1 MIKATEISENT
12 IQKYNDSLLVKK
24 YSDVLD
30 KDKFFKT
37 DSGFTHVYYNPD
49 ATAGGQLV
57 YNEISSALIWD
68 ALADDMSCGSFFNY
82 LGSACKQYLVDIGT
96 EDFHD
101 SFMNF
106 VNDEAAFEGCS
117 ETTMH
122 SLQEAA
128 YKDLYS
134 YSVDDN
140 NVLTVHEGCAIL
152 CTIPDVSKEAAEDMF
167 KEAVFEMRGISLDDE
182 DMEEE

>member
-1 MIKATEISENT
+1 MAEIYKLRKSKD
-12 IQKYNDSLLVKK
+12 IQLVEK

-57 YNEISSALIWD
+57 YNEISSELIYEALVE
-68 ALADDMSCGSFFNY
+68 DMNPGSFFEY
-82 LGSACKQYLVDIGT
+82 LNSACKQYLVDIGT
-96 EDFHD
+96 DDFHD

-106 VNDEAAFEGCS
+106 VNNKAEFEGCS
-117 ETTMH
+117 ENTMR
-122 SLQEAA
+122 LLEKAA

-140 NVLTVHEGCAIL
+140 EVMTIWERSSIL
-152 CTIPDVSKEAAEDMF
+152 CTVSDVTEENAEDMF
-167 KEAVFEMRGISLDDE
+167 REIVFEMRGISLDE
-182 DMEEE
+182 